1 MDTHTHTHASYTHL
15 PPGITPPGDPRQ
27 HAPHPTRAH
36 LESGHDTWQA
46 AGFRWPRHACTLP
59 HSEIQIR
66 RAALTWGGGGLPRPP
81 PGGRPKVSA
90 GREAE
95 GALLTQCQAGR
106 CA

>member
-66 RAALTWGGGGLPRPP
+66 RAALTWGGGGAAKTTSRGTP
-81 PGGRPKVSA
+81 
-90 GREAE
+90 
-95 GALLTQCQAGR
+95 
-106 CA
+106 